1 MSFNEKTATS
11 RARRCLHWAS
21 NGLWWIIL
29 AAFFCAIWFFFAAG
43 QIPLGPQFKIA
54 TVGAPVAGIAI
65 PFAIVLIGRLLRKR
79 WPKSEPKEEIRK
91 FKLRSLSRREYL
103 AMAAIAA
110 IAIVACWASLEALEV
125 WTSIRDG
132 RIASRAEIARQE
144 FEVSLYGDRFE
155 RAQVNQTLAELYE
168 AYEHL
173 GRELPKQIRK
183 SSISVYL
190 FRDLLE
196 YRTIA
201 ARPGAFGSVLCN
213 ATGTILAIP
222 LEYIPDLFAEDE
234 SRTPMH
240 EMVHALMCQ
249 ALGSER
255 FHSVSRWFHEGMA
268 QLYESD
274 GPGKFNGT
282 RNRIIVWFKRHDLM
296 GAHPFC
302 SMSTWASQEEKKL
315 FYRTSMEFVRTLE
328 SQHGRDKLIA
338 VIQGVQD
345 GEPFEQSLYKHVGG
359 PCDELYEKW
368 LASW

>member
-1 MSFNEKTATS
+1 MSFNEKTPTS
-11 RARRCLHWAS
+11 AARRWLHWVS
-21 NGLWWIIL
+21 NGIWGIIL
-29 AAFFCAIWFFFAAG
+29 AVLFCAIWFFLAAG
-43 QIPLGPQFKIA
+43 QIPLGPLFKIA
-54 TVGAPVAGIAI
+54 TVGAPVAGIAV
-65 PFAIVLIGRLLRKR
+65 PVAMLLTGRLLRRR
-79 WPKSEPKEEIRK
+79 WPKSEPKEKGRK
-91 FKLRSLSRREYL
+91 FKLRSFSRREYL
-103 AMAAIAA
+103 AGAVIAA
-110 IAIVACWASLEALEV
+110 IAIVAYWASLEALEV
-125 WTSIRDG
+125 WTSIRDE
-132 RIASRAEIARQE
+132 RIASRAEMARQE
-144 FEVSLYGDRFE
+144 FEVSPYGDRFE
-155 RAQVNQTLAELYE
+155 RAQVNQTLAELQE

-173 GRELPKQIRK
+173 ERELPRQIRK
-183 SSISVYL
+183 SPISVYL
-190 FRDLLE
+190 FRDLRE
-196 YRTIA
+196 YRTVV
-201 ARPGAFGSVLCN
+201 ARPGAFGSVRCN
-213 ATGTILAIP
+213 ATGTVLTIP
-222 LEYIPDLFAEDE
+222 LENIPDLFSEDE

-249 ALGSER
+249 TLGPER

-274 GPGKFNGT
+274 GPSKFNGT

-345 GEPFEQSLYKHVGG
+345 GEPFEQSLHNHLGG
-359 PCDELYEKW
+359 PCDELYERW